1 MLTDSDINSLKPFFE
16 PESIAILG
24 ASGDPA
30 KPSGRPQAELIN
42 KGYKG
47 EIYPIN
53 PKYPEIS
60 GLKCYPS
67 LADIPGKVDLVIIS
81 MPAKSVYAALEQCIA
96 KGVKAAVIFSSGFAE
111 IGPEGGI
118 LQEKITKLA
127 RKHGIRLL
135 GPNCVGLIN
144 VSSRVIASFAVLDLS
159 DVGPRTVGFVTQS
172 GAVSALLYS
181 QALAG
186 GIGFNYLISVGNEA
200 DTDFSDYLG
209 YLTQDHSTKMIGGYL
224 EGVRDGRKLRRVA
237 EEAAKVQKPIMI
249 LKVGRHKAAAKAA
262 ASHTGALAGADH
274 IYDAFFKQTG
284 IIRMDKAEELI
295 AFAQLFSAGRLP
307 RGKNI
312 AILTLSGGN
321 GVIMADACEGRGF
334 TLPPL
339 QESTRAKME
348 KVLPPFGSS
357 QNPIDSTAK
366 YITHPQILLTCL
378 KALLEDENIDIIYA
392 MFDLSKANG
401 VEIARQII
409 DIYNSTD
416 KPIVISPSW
425 VFPGANEGEG
435 VRELRRAGLPVVIDS
450 EQAVRALAHLA
461 DYAEFLRKRK
471 TNAYE
476 IPVFSGAGAEQRK
489 AEPVRVEQSRAGQSK
504 AAQRWAEQRC
514 AELNGLA
521 GVLSEGRSKDL
532 LANYGIPVTRQ
543 SLAQSEDEAASMAKQ
558 IGYPVVL
565 KVDSPDLPH
574 KTEADALMLNLNSEA
589 AVRKAYSEVLQNAV
603 QYKPNARINGV
614 LVQEMLLEGIEVIIG
629 VTRDPVFGPTIM
641 FGLGGIF
648 VEVLK
653 DVSFRVAPLSRGDAL
668 DMIKEIKGYPLL
680 KGVRGKQPSDI
691 EALVEVIMKVSAMV
705 TELGDHIEELDIN
718 PLVVYPAKTGVKAAD
733 AMIVLR

>member
-1 MLTDSDINSLKPFFE
+1 LFSDSEINSLKPFFE
-16 PESIAILG
+16 PKSIAILG

-30 KPSGRPQAELIN
+30 KPSGRTQAELIN

-47 EIYPIN
+47 EIFPIN
-53 PKYPEIS
+53 PKYSDIF

-67 LADIPGKVDLVIIS
+67 LSDVPGKVELVVITL
-81 MPAKSVYAALEQCIA
+81 PAKEVYAALEQCAA

-111 IGPEGGI
+111 IGPKGLN
-118 LQEKITKLA
+118 LQEKITELA

-144 VSSRVIASFAVLDLS
+144 VRSRVIASFAVLDLS
-159 DVGPRTVGFVTQS
+159 DVGPRSVGFVTQS

-181 QALAG
+181 QAQAS

-209 YLTQDHSTKMIGGYL
+209 YLTEDHSTKMIGGYL

-284 IIRMDKAEELI
+284 IIRMAKAEELI

-321 GVIMADACEGRGF
+321 GVIMADACEEMGF
-334 TLPPL
+334 TLPML
-339 QESTRAKME
+339 KENTRAKME

-401 VEIARQII
+401 VEIARNII

-425 VFPGANEGEG
+425 VFPGADEGEG

-450 EQAVRALAHLA
+450 DQAVRALAHLA

-471 TNAYE
+471 SKAYE
-476 IPVFSGAGAEQRK
+476 IPVLSGVGAQQDRMEQR
-489 AEPVRVEQSRAGQSK
+489 S
-504 AAQRWAEQRC
+504 
-514 AELNGLA
+514 AELNNLA
-521 GVLSEGRSKDL
+521 GVLSEARSKDL
-532 LANYGIPVTRQ
+532 LASYGIPVTRQ
-543 SLAQSEDEAASMAKQ
+543 NLARNENEAASMAEQ

-565 KVDSPDLPH
+565 KVDSPDIPH
-574 KTEADALMLNLNSEA
+574 KTEAGALMLNLNSEA
-589 AVRKAYSEVLQNAV
+589 EVRKAYTTVLQNAG
-603 QYKPNARINGV
+603 QYKPDARINGV
-614 LVQEMLLEGIEVIIG
+614 LVQEMLPEGIEVIIG
-629 VTRDPVFGPTIM
+629 MTKDPVFGPTIM

-653 DVSFRVAPLSRGDAL
+653 DVSFRVAPLSRGDAM

-680 KGVRGKQPSDI
+680 KGVRGKQPADVN
-691 EALVEVIMKVSAMV
+691 ALVDVIMKVSAMV
-705 TELGDHIEELDIN
+705 TVLENHIEELDIN
-718 PLVVYPAKTGVKAAD
+718 PLVVYPEKMGVKAAD
-733 AMIVLR
+733 AMIVLHR